1 MGTAV
6 SPMARPRWGR
16 GHHLRTPIRY
26 AGYLV
31 LAVAAV
37 AVFIVLRPKIDT
49 VTPTLPSATSYESLI
64 TSALDADAANNLRTE
79 GAPQQ
84 QVVNGWTAK
93 DLLTIIAK
101 ENIDILKALL
111 LIGVLALC
119 WTGMWMPG
127 VGTFPGAAV
136 PAGLPVG
143 PGASPACLTAT
154 DQAVDGPATV
164 REDVR
169 ARDETTRR

>member
-1 MGTAV
+1 M
-6 SPMARPRWGR
+6 
-16 GHHLRTPIRY
+16 RTPIRY

-37 AVFIVLRPKIDT
+37 AVFVVLRPKIDT
-49 VTPTLPSATSYESLI
+49 VAPTLPSATSYESLI
-64 TSALDADAANNLRTE
+64 TSALDADTANNLRTE

-101 ENIDILKALL
+101 ENIDILKAQGAVVDATGALNTTPFDERIPALL

-119 WTGMWMPG
+119 WSGISVSTA
-127 VGTFPGAAV
+127 GAA
-136 PAGLPVG
+136 PR
-143 PGASPACLTAT
+143 TAESAEVQT
-154 DQAVDGPATV
+154 GVAT
-164 REDVR
+164 
-169 ARDETTRR
+169 

>member
-1 MGTAV
+1 M
-6 SPMARPRWGR
+6 
-16 GHHLRTPIRY
+16 RTPIRY

-37 AVFIVLRPKIDT
+37 AVFVVLRPKIDT
-49 VTPTLPSATSYESLI
+49 VTPTLPTATSYESLI

-101 ENIDILKALL
+101 ENIDILKAQGAVVDATGALNTTPFDERIPALL

-119 WTGMWMPG
+119 WSGISVSTA
-127 VGTFPGAAV
+127 GAA
-136 PAGLPVG
+136 PR
-143 PGASPACLTAT
+143 TAESAEVQT
-154 DQAVDGPATV
+154 GVAT
-164 REDVR
+164 
-169 ARDETTRR
+169 

>member
-1 MGTAV
+1 M
-6 SPMARPRWGR
+6 
-16 GHHLRTPIRY
+16 RTPIRY

-37 AVFIVLRPKIDT
+37 AVFVVLRPRIDT

-64 TSALDADAANNLRTE
+64 TSALAADAANNLRTE

-101 ENIDILKALL
+101 ENIDILKAQGAVVDATGALNTTPFDERIPALL

-119 WTGMWMPG
+119 WTGISI
-127 VGTFPGAAV
+127 PGA
-136 PAGLPVG
+136 
-143 PGASPACLTAT
+143 GASSSAAVTTAPPLQP
-154 DQAVDGPATV
+154 QAPIA
-164 REDVR
+164 
-169 ARDETTRR
+169 

>member
-1 MGTAV
+1 MC
-6 SPMARPRWGR
+6 S
-16 GHHLRTPIRY
+16 PIRY

-37 AVFIVLRPKIDT
+37 AVFVALRPKIDT

-64 TSALDADAANNLRTE
+64 SSALDADTANNLRTA

-101 ENIDILKALL
+101 ENIDILKAQGAVVDATGALNTTPFDERIPALL

-119 WTGMWMPG
+119 WTGVSMSTAGTLSMPAL
-127 VGTFPGAAV
+127 VTAPPFQPE
-136 PAGLPVG
+136 G
-143 PGASPACLTAT
+143 PIA
-154 DQAVDGPATV
+154 
-164 REDVR
+164 
-169 ARDETTRR
+169 

>member
-1 MGTAV
+1 MRSWV
-6 SPMARPRWGR
+6 R
-16 GHHLRTPIRY
+16 L

-37 AVFIVLRPKIDT
+37 AVFVVLRPKIDT

-64 TSALDADAANNLRTE
+64 TSALDADTANNLRTE

-101 ENIDILKALL
+101 ENIDILKAQGAVVDATGALNTTPFDERIPALL
-111 LIGVLALC
+111 LIGVLAVC
-119 WTGMWMPG
+119 WTGVSMS
-127 VGTFPGAAV
+127 AASR
-136 PAGLPVG
+136 P
-143 PGASPACLTAT
+143 ASPANSAAMPVEPSMRQT
-154 DQAVDGPATV
+154 
-164 REDVR
+164 
-169 ARDETTRR
+169 